1 MGVLQHVKPGKSTTS
16 PPPQMQQ
23 VAKFCGIT
31 KIISEGFDS
40 TTLYEFQWNPFLYQP
55 ANEQQIENL
64 LLI

>member
-1 MGVLQHVKPGKSTTS
+1 MLNRGNAKRLAPS
-16 PPPQMQQ
+16 QMQQ

-31 KIISEGFDS
+31 KMIPGGADS

-55 ANEQQIENL
+55 VNEQQIENL